1 MSTCC
6 LPQTSNRLSSRSW
19 VRSRRAG
26 CGHQGQAEMPIFNPR
41 KPVLTALM
49 EVPLSPTTCTALKCS
64 AMDQSGS
71 SACTRKSVIM
81 KATYSHYRV
90 CAPQTSVNT
99 VGRAGRSNNSV
110 ARVIFALLYSEQV
123 FRLRPNIC
131 KSTVSCQT
139 HFLLKCTSQGRRN
152 CGGALRNVGICQ

>member
-1 MSTCC
+1 MRAPGAARVAHFQ
-6 LPQTSNRLSSRSW
+6 PQEAGAYCSDGGPALSHNLHCTQVLCYGSKWLERLHKKE
-19 VRSRRAG
+19 
-26 CGHQGQAEMPIFNPR
+26 CHQKQ
-41 KPVLTALM
+41 
-49 EVPLSPTTCTALKCS
+49 PTHTI
-64 AMDQSGS
+64 
-71 SACTRKSVIM
+71 ACV
-81 KATYSHYRV
+81 
-90 CAPQTSVNT
+90 PQTSVNT